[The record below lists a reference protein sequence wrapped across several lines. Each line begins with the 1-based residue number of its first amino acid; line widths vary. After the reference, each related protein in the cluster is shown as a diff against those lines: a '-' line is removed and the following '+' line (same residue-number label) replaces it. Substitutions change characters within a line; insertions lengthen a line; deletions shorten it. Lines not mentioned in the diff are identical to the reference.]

1 MLKQKLILSYTSKF
15 LVQILQMVAGIVVG
29 RIAGPSV
36 LGTVSYATA
45 FVSMFLFVADL
56 GISTAHM
63 KFLSEGRDRAKCI
76 TAFSY
81 LKLISMGL
89 FSLVVIGAFFFKK
102 YIWESPFESDIH
114 EQAIWISFVA
124 ILLNEL
130 YNIPRTTF
138 AAFTEQ
144 AKQDIP
150 QLING
155 ILFQII
161 RIVVVILGF
170 GAVEILLGRLAS
182 LLVLLPMFI
191 YLFKDYKFGVLDKGL
206 IKDYMKISVPVIFIG
221 MSTMMIGQV
230 DKVFIQ
236 ELTDNSEQV
245 GFYSA
250 GFSFGGFILLIS
262 NSVGLIFFP
271 LFSQAVVRGDYDFI
285 SEKIQRFERFSLIF
299 IMPMVT
305 LLAIFSEPLILVTMG
320 INFMPSIPIMITIT
334 FSMFVMVLNMPY
346 GNVITGTGNF
356 VLAAYINM
364 ANLLFFGLGMYIC
377 IESLGMEA
385 LGAAFGV
392 LGSNIFLGLLYRY
405 HAKKKCRQISFSAT
419 VPHMLY
425 GLVGFCLFQYIYIN
439 YFSEPFL
446 SSYGALE
453 YLWKVAGKLSLFT
466 IAFLLFSWGGMYVLK
481 LIDKSDINDINNI
494 IDVKSLLSYVKGEL
508 KKDKNDK
515 A

>member
-1 MLKQKLILSYTSKF
+1 MLKQKLILSYSSKF

-63 KFLSEGRDRAKCI
+63 KFLSEGRDRGKCI
-76 TAFSY
+76 TAFTY
-81 LKLISMGL
+81 LKFVSMGL
-89 FSLVVIGAFFFKK
+89 FSVVVIGAFLLKK
-102 YIWESPFESDIH
+102 HLFNSPFESDIH
-114 EQAIWISFVA
+114 EQAIWISFIA

-182 LLVLLPMFI
+182 LLVLLPLFI
-191 YLFKDYKFGVLDKGL
+191 YLFKDYKFGALDKAL
-206 IKDYMKISVPVIFIG
+206 IKDYMRISVPVIFIG

-236 ELTDNSEQV
+236 ELTNNSEQV

-271 LFSQAVVRGDYDFI
+271 LFSQAVVRGDYDYI
-285 SEKIQRFERFSLIF
+285 SEKIQRFERFSLIY
-299 IMPMVT
+299 IMPGVT

-320 INFMPSIPIMITIT
+320 IDFMPSIPIMITIT

-364 ANLLFFGLGMYIC
+364 ANLLFFGLSMYFFIATL
-377 IESLGMEA
+377 ELNA
-385 LGAAFGV
+385 LGAALGV
-392 LGSNIFLGLLYRY
+392 LCSNLFIGLLYRY
-405 HAKKKCRQISFSAT
+405 HAKQKCKQIVFSAT
-419 VPHMLY
+419 VPHMIF
-425 GLVGFCLFQYIYIN
+425 GLLGFVLFQFLYTN

-453 YLWKVAGKLSLFT
+453 YLWKVAGKLSFFT
-466 IAFLLFSWGGMYVLK
+466 VAFLIYSWGGMYLLK
-481 LIDKSDINDINNI
+481 LLDKSDIDDISNI

-508 KKDKNDK
+508 KKDKDDK